1 MPSTSAPTVNFYLPT
16 ALLYKSGNL
25 RRIHGTLQQQSVG
38 YMVFDGETL
47 YVITTAAAFE
57 EPPGFRTI
65 EQLQAFQ
72 PYLDIVVGKLRL

>member
-1 MPSTSAPTVNFYLPT
+1 
-16 ALLYKSGNL
+16 
-25 RRIHGTLQQQSVG
+25 
-38 YMVFDGETL
+38 MVFDGETL